1 MNKTTIA
8 FFTGLV
14 LLAAGCR
21 WGGIIGNGHIVTDTR
36 SVGDFSE
43 IEADG
48 GFQIEWR
55 SGPPS
60 LSITTDQNLLRYIS
74 DENIDHRLRLHSRGN
89 LWPTHHINVLIS
101 SPTRSGAKLTGATR
115 LTAKQLSGHSF
126 AIEST
131 GAAKIMLDGNVDEL
145 VTDMTGAS
153 RLEAE
158 SLQTKTAEIS
168 STGASHAEVAVSET
182 LKVSITGAG
191 KVIYS
196 GNPPTIE
203 KHISGAGAI
212 RHKE

>member
-1 MNKTTIA
+1 MNKITIA
-8 FFTGLV
+8 FLAGL
-14 LLAAGCR
+14 LLVAAGCR
-21 WGGIIGNGHIVTDTR
+21 WGGIMGNGHIVTEAR
-36 SVGDFSE
+36 SVSDFSE
-43 IEADG
+43 IQADG

-55 SGPPS
+55 GGPPS
-60 LSITTDQNLLRYIS
+60 LSITTDENLVRYI
-74 DENIDHRLRLHSRGN
+74 DNQNIDHRLRLHSRGN
-89 LWPTHHINVLIS
+89 LWATHGVKVAVS
-101 SPTRSGAKLTGATR
+101 SPTRSGARLTGAAR

-131 GAAKIMLDGNVDEL
+131 GAAKVMLDGNVDEL

-158 SLQTKTAEIS
+158 SLQTRTAEIS

-203 KHISGAGAI
+203 KHVSGAGSI

>member
-1 MNKTTIA
+1 MNKITLA
-8 FFTGLV
+8 
-14 LLAAGCR
+14 LLAAVILSTAGCR
-21 WGGIIGNGHIVTDTR
+21 WGGIIGNGHLLTDTR
-36 SVGDFSE
+36 SISDFSE

-55 SGPPS
+55 TGPPS
-60 LSITTDQNLLRYIS
+60 LSITTDENLLHYIS
-74 DENIDHRLRLHSRGN
+74 NENIDRRLRLHSRGN

-101 SPTRSGAKLTGATR
+101 SPTRSGAKLTGAAR

-131 GAAKIMLDGNVDEL
+131 GAAKVFLDGSVDEL

-158 SLQTKTAEIS
+158 SLHTKTAEIS

-182 LKVSITGAG
+182 FKVSITGAG

-196 GNPPTIE
+196 GNPPTVE
-203 KHISGAGAI
+203 KHITGAGSI